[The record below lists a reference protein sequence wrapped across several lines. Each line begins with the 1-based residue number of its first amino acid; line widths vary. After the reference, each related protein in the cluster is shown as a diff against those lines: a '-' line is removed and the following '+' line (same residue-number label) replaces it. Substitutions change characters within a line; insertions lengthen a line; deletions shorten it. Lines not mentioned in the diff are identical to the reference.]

1 MKRESTFPTQKIKRT
16 QIEFI
21 YIYMGIPPDG
31 PYWSILGGRPRRADL
46 HLGPDNCGIVQGK
59 RDRYYCGI
67 VRGKKEPDCKF

>member
-1 MKRESTFPTQKIKRT
+1 MVRRDNCGNFQKNISY
-16 QIEFI
+16 IYI